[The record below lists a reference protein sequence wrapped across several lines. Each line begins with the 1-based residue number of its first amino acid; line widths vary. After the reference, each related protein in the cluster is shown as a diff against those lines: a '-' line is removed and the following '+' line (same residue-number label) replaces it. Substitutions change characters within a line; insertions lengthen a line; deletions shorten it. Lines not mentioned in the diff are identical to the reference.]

1 MSRWVNVGDVWGSVV
16 SSLLTEFRLHSWK
29 QSRLNFPPAGSDCFC
44 SHAAVFSLN
53 SFLWLF
59 YWILKICFVFQQN
72 SVYVRLHFLLSLYE
86 TLLIID
92 QRLLRLLNL
101 PDDEFCFRRAHCSR
115 PSHWLM
121 TVLIVLMTSLIS
133 VAQSGSELS
142 SDHLWPLTCFYV
154 HIINSALK
162 ITPYLTPPLRH
173 SDITREFFF
182 YVSVCVDCFF
192 FCDNKHEW
200 KFFSDVSFNL
210 WLLKGQF
217 TPKQNYIFFHFL

>member
-1 MSRWVNVGDVWGSVV
+1 MTFEAQSSPPCWQSHVAPSSNFIHENSRGWI
-16 SSLLTEFRLHSWK
+16 SLLQVLTVSVLTLLISLY
-29 QSRLNFPPAGSDCFC
+29 SRFC
-44 SHAAVFSLN
+44 D
-53 SFLWLF
+53 F
-59 YWILKICFVFQQN
+59 YWIFKIFFVFQQN

-92 QRLLRLLNL
+92 QRLLRLLNF

-121 TVLIVLMTSLIS
+121 TILIVLMTSSIS

-173 SDITREFFF
+173 SDITSDITREFFF
-182 YVSVCVDCFF
+182 LRVRLCGLFLL
-192 FCDNKHEW
+192 
-200 KFFSDVSFNL
+200 L
-210 WLLKGQF
+210 WQ
-217 TPKQNYIFFHFL
+217 